1 MHNIHT
7 MRTRRRAK
15 SMKKQSGAAAIIV
28 ALLLLT
34 LLSFAALAIDIGNLM
49 LARSQAQTAADAAA
63 LAGAQCLYA
72 QASNASCNNAKAAN
86 PDWTDSKTGAI
97 SFGPQNNVQGAAV
110 TLHTADVA
118 TGYVNVTNVA
128 AGVSQAT
135 VPVASGNIVP
145 AVQVTVHKDGTD
157 SNGGVPV
164 YLAQVL
170 NVTALKT
177 SATATAVVASPGT
190 AKVGALFPIVMSQCL
205 YNSYWNSATN
215 SPKLATSTTDPQ
227 AANNGSSPIAQ
238 TIGQPYIF
246 GIRPSYSAANCNAGQ
261 WTSLSSANSQLGSSA
276 IVGLMTSGNAS
287 PMSIGDPI
295 YVETGLNDKAFQ
307 STGTC
312 SQIAA
317 GSAGSCAWVTVAVVS
332 DVTGG
337 QGTTPPIVAFGCL
350 HILNETGNGSN
361 AVITVQMG
369 NDPNYCKNNQMDGIG
384 PDYGTIM
391 MPRLVQ

>member
-1 MHNIHT
+1 MRTVHT
-7 MRTRRRAK
+7 MRTQRRAK
-15 SMKKQSGAAAIIV
+15 SMNKQKGAVAIMV
-28 ALLLLT
+28 ALLLLM

-49 LARSQAQTAADAAA
+49 VARTQAQTAADAAA

-72 QASNASCNNAKAAN
+72 QASNASCNNATAAN
-86 PDWTDSKTGAI
+86 PDWNDSQTVAV
-97 SFGPQNNVQGAAV
+97 SFGPKNNVQGAAV
-110 TLHTADVA
+110 QLHSSDVT

-128 AGVSQAT
+128 AGVSQTT
-135 VPVASGNIVP
+135 VPVASGKIVP

-157 SNGGVPV
+157 SNGSVPL

-170 NVTALKT
+170 NVASLKT

-190 AKVGALFPIVMSQCL
+190 AETGALFPIVMSQCL

-215 SPKLATSTTDPQ
+215 SPLLATSTTDPQ
-227 AANNGSSPIAQ
+227 AANNGTPIPQ

-246 GIRPSYSAANCNAGQ
+246 GIRASYQAANCNAGQ
-261 WTSLSSANSQLGSSA
+261 WTSLSSANSQLGSDA

-287 PMSIGDPI
+287 PMSIGQPI
-295 YVETGLNDKAFQ
+295 YVETGLNSNAFHNV
-307 STGTC
+307 GTC
-312 SQIAA
+312 SQIPA

-332 DVTGG
+332 NVTGG

-350 HILNETGNGSN
+350 HILNETGSGSN

-369 NDPNYCKNNQMDGIG
+369 NNPNYCKNSQMDGIG
-384 PDYGTIM
+384 PNYGTIM

>member
-1 MHNIHT
+1 MRTVHT
-7 MRTRRRAK
+7 MRTQRRAK
-15 SMKKQSGAAAIIV
+15 SMNKQKGAVAIMV
-28 ALLLLT
+28 ALLLMM

-49 LARSQAQTAADAAA
+49 VARTQAQTAADAAA

-72 QASNASCNNAKAAN
+72 QASNASCNNATAAN
-86 PDWTDSKTGAI
+86 PDWNDSQTVAV
-97 SFGPQNNVQGAAV
+97 SFGPKNNVQGAAV
-110 TLHTADVA
+110 QLHSSDVT

-128 AGVSQAT
+128 AGVSQTT
-135 VPVASGNIVP
+135 VPVASGKIVP

-157 SNGGVPV
+157 SNGSVPV

-170 NVTALKT
+170 NVASLKT

-190 AKVGALFPIVMSQCL
+190 AETGALFPIVMSQCL

-215 SPKLATSTTDPQ
+215 SPLLATSTTDPQ
-227 AANNGSSPIAQ
+227 AANNGTPIPQ

-246 GIRPSYSAANCNAGQ
+246 GIRASYQAANCNAGQ
-261 WTSLSSANSQLGSSA
+261 WTSLSSANSQLGSDA

-287 PMSIGDPI
+287 PMSIGQPI
-295 YVETGLNDKAFQ
+295 YVETGLNSNAFHNV
-307 STGTC
+307 GTC
-312 SQIAA
+312 SQIPA

-332 DVTGG
+332 NVTGG

-350 HILNETGNGSN
+350 HILNETGSGSN

-369 NDPNYCKNNQMDGIG
+369 NNPNYCKNSQMDGIG
-384 PDYGTIM
+384 PNYGTIM

>member
-1 MHNIHT
+1 MRTVHT
-7 MRTRRRAK
+7 MRTQRRAK
-15 SMKKQSGAAAIIV
+15 SMNKQKGAVAIMV
-28 ALLLLT
+28 ALLLLM

-49 LARSQAQTAADAAA
+49 VARTQAQTAADAAA

-72 QASNASCNNAKAAN
+72 QASNASCNNASAAN
-86 PDWTDSKTGAI
+86 PDWNDSQTVAV
-97 SFGPQNNVQGAAV
+97 SFGPKNKVQGTAV
-110 TLHTADVA
+110 QLHSSDVT

-128 AGVSQAT
+128 AGVSQTT

-157 SNGGVPV
+157 SNGSVPV

-170 NVTALKT
+170 NVASLKT

-190 AKVGALFPIVMSQCL
+190 AETGALFPIVMSQCL

-215 SPKLATSTTDPQ
+215 SPLLATSTTDPQ
-227 AANNGSSPIAQ
+227 AANNGTPIPQ

-246 GIRPSYSAANCNAGQ
+246 GIRASYQAANCNAGQ
-261 WTSLSSANSQLGSSA
+261 WTSLSSANSQLGSDA

-287 PMSIGDPI
+287 PMSIGQPI
-295 YVETGLNDKAFQ
+295 YVETGLNSNAFHNV
-307 STGTC
+307 GTC
-312 SQIAA
+312 SQIPA

-332 DVTGG
+332 NVTGG

-350 HILNETGNGSN
+350 HILNETGSGSN

-369 NDPNYCKNNQMDGIG
+369 NDPNYCKNSQMDGIG
-384 PDYGTIM
+384 PNYGTIM

>member
-1 MHNIHT
+1 MRNILT
-7 MRTRRRAK
+7 MRTQRRAK
-15 SMKKQSGAAAIIV
+15 SMKKQKGAVAIMV
-28 ALLLLT
+28 ALLLLM

-49 LARSQAQTAADAAA
+49 LARTQAQTAADAAA

-72 QASNASCNNAKAAN
+72 QANNPGCNNANAAN
-86 PDWTDSKTGAI
+86 PDWNDSQTEAV
-97 SFGPQNNVQGAAV
+97 SFGPNNNVQGAAV
-110 TLHTADVA
+110 QLHPSDVT
-118 TGYVNVTNVA
+118 TGYANVTDVA

-157 SNGGVPV
+157 SNGVVPV

-170 NVTALKT
+170 NIASLKT

-190 AKVGALFPIVMSQCL
+190 AEVGALFPIVMSRCL
-205 YNSYWNSATN
+205 YDTYWNSATN
-215 SPKLATSTTDPQ
+215 SPDLATSTTDPQ
-227 AANNGSSPIAQ
+227 AANNGTPIPQ

-246 GIRPSYSAANCNAGQ
+246 AIRASYQAANCNAGQ
-261 WTSLSSANSQLGSSA
+261 WTSLSSANSQLGSSN

-287 PMSIGDPI
+287 PMSIGEPI
-295 YVETGLNDKAFQ
+295 DLETGLNSNAFH
-307 STGTC
+307 SVATC
-312 SQIAA
+312 SQIPA

-332 DVTGG
+332 NVTGG
-337 QGTTPPIVAFGCL
+337 QGSTPPIVAFGCL

-369 NDPNYCKNNQMDGIG
+369 NDPNYCKNNQTDGIG
-384 PDYGTIM
+384 PNYGTIM

>member
-1 MHNIHT
+1 MRNIHT
-7 MRTRRRAK
+7 MRTQRRAK
-15 SMKKQSGAAAIIV
+15 SMKKQKGAVAIMV
-28 ALLLLT
+28 ALLLLM

-49 LARSQAQTAADAAA
+49 LARTQAQTAADAAA

-72 QASNASCNNAKAAN
+72 QANNPGCNNANAAN
-86 PDWTDSKTGAI
+86 PDWNDSQTEAV
-97 SFGPQNNVQGAAV
+97 SFGPNNNVQGAAV
-110 TLHTADVA
+110 QLHSSDVT
-118 TGYVNVTNVA
+118 TGYVNVSNVA

-157 SNGGVPV
+157 SNGVVPV

-170 NVTALKT
+170 NIASLKT

-190 AKVGALFPIVMSQCL
+190 AEVGALFPIVMSRCL
-205 YNSYWNSATN
+205 YDTYWNSATN
-215 SPKLATSTTDPQ
+215 SPDLATSTTDPQ
-227 AANNGSSPIAQ
+227 AANNGTPIPQ

-246 GIRPSYSAANCNAGQ
+246 AIRASYQAANCNAGQ

-287 PMSIGDPI
+287 PMSIGEPI
-295 YVETGLNDKAFQ
+295 YLETGLNSNAFH
-307 STGTC
+307 SVATC

-332 DVTGG
+332 NVTGG
-337 QGTTPPIVAFGCL
+337 QGSTPPIVAFGCL
-350 HILNETGNGSN
+350 HILNETGSGSN

-369 NDPNYCKNNQMDGIG
+369 NDPNYCKNNQTDGIG

>member
-1 MHNIHT
+1 MRNVHT
-7 MRTRRRAK
+7 LRTQRRAK
-15 SMKKQSGAAAIIV
+15 SMKKQKGAVAIMV
-28 ALLLLT
+28 ALLLLM

-49 LARSQAQTAADAAA
+49 VARTQAQTAADAAA
-63 LAGAQCLYA
+63 LAGAQCLYT
-72 QASNASCNNAKAAN
+72 QASNASCNNASAAN
-86 PDWTDSKTGAI
+86 PDWNDSQTVAV
-97 SFGPQNNVQGAAV
+97 SFGPKNNVQGAAV
-110 TLHTADVA
+110 QLHTSDVA

-135 VPVASGNIVP
+135 VPVASGKIVP

-157 SNGGVPV
+157 SNGSVPM

-170 NVTALKT
+170 NIASLKT

-190 AKVGALFPIVMSQCL
+190 AEVGALFPIVMSQCL

-227 AANNGSSPIAQ
+227 AANNGTPIPQ

-246 GIRPSYSAANCNAGQ
+246 GIRASYQAANCNAGQ
-261 WTSLSSANSQLGSSA
+261 WTSLSSANSQLGSDA

-287 PMSIGDPI
+287 PMSIGQPI
-295 YVETGLNDKAFQ
+295 YLETGLNSNAFHNV
-307 STGTC
+307 GTC
-312 SQIAA
+312 SQVPA

-332 DVTGG
+332 NVTGG
-337 QGTTPPIVAFGCL
+337 QGSTPPIVAFGCL
-350 HILNETGNGSN
+350 HILNETGSGSN

-369 NDPNYCKNNQMDGIG
+369 NDPNYCKNSQMDGIG
-384 PDYGTIM
+384 PNYGTIM